1 MVKRRRGGKGDK
13 CDKKNFFVTLVRIF
27 SIFAALILLLCMKYS
42 ELEKKLRKVGC
53 YPIGNNDH
61 PIWYSPITG
70 NKFKTGHHKSQEV
83 KAGTLLAIC
92 KAAGITI

>member
-1 MVKRRRGGKGDK
+1 MYDEKI
-13 CDKKNFFVTLVRIF
+13 FFVMHVRNF
-27 SIFAALILLLCMKYS
+27 SIFAASTFILNMKYS
-42 ELEKKLRKVGC
+42 ELEKKLRKAGC

-92 KAAGITI
+92 KAAGITL